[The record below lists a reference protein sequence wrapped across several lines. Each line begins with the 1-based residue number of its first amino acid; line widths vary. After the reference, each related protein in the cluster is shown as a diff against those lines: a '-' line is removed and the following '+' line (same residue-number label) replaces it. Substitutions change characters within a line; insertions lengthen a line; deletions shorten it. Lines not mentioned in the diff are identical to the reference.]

1 MSIINTGIEPDLP
14 NYLRDKIRTSNQV
27 ALLMAGVGVCYTVF
41 SVIFYPSL
49 TLYPAFCIVLSFA
62 AIGLNY
68 MGMYHISRFILS
80 TLVIFLAYIYHGFL
94 VQPGESTI
102 TSLLVIE
109 FSLSVIPWVLIDFRE
124 KKLLI
129 LSLTACFL
137 LIFSQGWAND
147 FLSIELDS
155 SLFRSGFL
163 NIASYIFSILILV
176 SCMYFMQIKNYKA
189 EVSNENLLQDI
200 QQKNIDME
208 KQQLTMQRN
217 LEELN
222 DSRQIEERQ
231 NWTSKGIAD
240 ISDLLRQSSD
250 EDIYNLLL
258 RDIITYIGANQGA
271 LHLLNED
278 ELGDKYLEMA
288 ACYAYDR
295 RKFVEK
301 RIEIGQ
307 GLVGQCFLEGE
318 MIRLKEVPKDYIS
331 ITSGL
336 GEAPPTFVVITP
348 LKQENSV
355 VGVLELAFF
364 HNLEDHKT
372 DFLVRLGETIASFI
386 TTNSLNK
393 NTRKLLE
400 QSQLQMEQLRA
411 QEEEMRQNMEELQAT
426 QEEIHRKE
434 KEYLQR
440 ITELEQLNAVL
451 QK

>member
-1 MSIINTGIEPDLP
+1 MG
-14 NYLRDKIRTSNQV
+14 
-27 ALLMAGVGVCYTVF
+27 
-41 SVIFYPSL
+41 
-49 TLYPAFCIVLSFA
+49 LYHL
-62 AIGLNY
+62 
-68 MGMYHISRFILS
+68 SRFILS
-80 TLVIFLAYIYHGFL
+80 TLVILLAYLYHGFL
-94 VQPGESTI
+94 VQPGEPVI
-102 TSLLVIE
+102 TSILVIE
-109 FSLSVIPWVLIDFRE
+109 FSLTVIPWVLIDFRE
-124 KKLLI
+124 KRLLVF
-129 LSLTACFL
+129 SLAACFL
-137 LIFSQGWAND
+137 LLTSQGWAND

-155 SLFRSGFL
+155 HLFRSGFL
-163 NIASYIFSILILV
+163 NIASFIFSILILF
-176 SCMYFMQIKNYKA
+176 SCMYFMQVKNYKS
-189 EVSNENLLQDI
+189 EVSNEHLLQDI
-200 QQKNIDME
+200 QEKNADME
-208 KQQLTMQRN
+208 KQQLAMQKN

-222 DSRQIEERQ
+222 NARKIEGQQ
-231 NWTSKGIAD
+231 NWISKGIAD

-250 EDIYNLLL
+250 EDIFNLLL
-258 RDIITYIGANQGA
+258 RDIVKYIGANQGA
-271 LHLLNED
+271 LHLLKED
-278 ELGDKYLEMA
+278 DLGDKFLEMA

-318 MIRLKEVPKDYIS
+318 LIRLKEIPKEYIS

-336 GEAPPTFVVITP
+336 GDAPPTYVVIAP
-348 LKQENSV
+348 LKQEKSV

-364 HNLEDHKT
+364 HDLEEYKT

-434 KEYLQR
+434 QEYVQR
-440 ITELEQLNAVL
+440 ITELEQITGELH
-451 QK
+451 KT